1 MRALLGLLALVLVPS
16 VVASSALPRSTDVLP
31 VHESRQ
37 SLPPGF
43 VDVGPAPSDHT
54 LKLRFALSQN
64 DPNAIVDA
72 LYRVSDPSGS
82 EYGLYLS
89 KTEVEQLVAPK
100 SAAVDAVNAWL
111 QENSLSGA
119 ALTPAGDWVGFEI
132 PVHQANGFFNANFSV
147 FEHEQTKTQM
157 VRTMAYSLPASLQGH
172 VDVVHPTT
180 SFPSPS
186 LGGKG
191 NVVGLQ
197 QRSPQTTKRTQPIIA
212 NRDLSSKCTNIT
224 DPECLQALYNIPS
237 TPATNPD
244 NRLGVVGFFGN
255 SVPYSFVEQ
264 FLLTYR
270 PDIDPSTNF
279 TVDSVDGG
287 INEQDGSDSS
297 SEGALDIEYTVGLAT
312 NVPVVYVFSG
322 ALGDFDGYLDI
333 VNHLLGEENPPQ
345 VLSTSYATEETS
357 FSFAMTDKVCK
368 QFAQL
373 GARGTSLLFAS
384 GDSAAGCPVGN
395 DTSYRVLFPS
405 NCPFVTSVGGT
416 ELFEPEQAWQG
427 SGGAFSNYFSRP
439 AYQDAAVE
447 SFLSQYGDT
456 NAGMY
461 NRSGRAYPD
470 IAAKADDYVIYA
482 AGFTRIFGTSAS
494 TPVTASVIA
503 LLNDRLASAGK
514 PPLGFLNPWLYSKG
528 ASALTD
534 IVDGYSNVTCEGTTP
549 PRGFPALKGWDP
561 VTGLGTPNFDKLLAV
576 LGL

>member
-1 MRALLGLLALVLVPS
+1 MHTLLGLLALVLVPR
-16 VVASSALPRSTDVLP
+16 AIANPALPRTDDVLP

-43 VDVGPAPSDHT
+43 VNVGPAPSDHT

-72 LYRVSDPSGS
+72 LYRVSDPTSS
-82 EYGLYLS
+82 EYGQYLS
-89 KTEVEQLVAPK
+89 KAEVEQLIAPK
-100 SAAVDAVNAWL
+100 SAATDAVKAWL
-111 QENSLSGA
+111 QDNNFSGT
-119 ALTPAGDWVGFEI
+119 ALTPARDWIGFEI
-132 PVHQANGFFNANFSV
+132 PVHQANRFFNANFSI
-147 FEHEQTKTQM
+147 FEHDETKTQV

-172 VDVVHPTT
+172 VDLVHPTI
-180 SFPSPS
+180 SFPDPS
-186 LGGKG
+186 IGGKG
-191 NVVGLQ
+191 NVIGLQ
-197 QRSPQTTKRTQPIIA
+197 RRSSKRTHPRIA
-212 NRDLSSKCTNIT
+212 NRDLSSKCANIT
-224 DPECLQALYNIPS
+224 DPECLQALYSIPS

-244 NRLGVVGFFGN
+244 NRLGVVGFYGN
-255 SVPYSFVEQ
+255 SVPYSFLKQ

-287 INEQDGSDSS
+287 VNEQDGSDSS

-333 VNHLLGEENPPQ
+333 VNQLLGEENPPQ
-345 VLSTSYATEETS
+345 VLSTSYAAEETS
-357 FSFAMTDKVCK
+357 FSFALTDKVCK
-368 QFAQL
+368 QYAQL
-373 GARGTSLLFAS
+373 GARGTSILFAS

-395 DTSYRVLFPS
+395 DTSYQVLFPS

-416 ELFEPEQAWQG
+416 VLFEPEEAWQG
-427 SGGAFSNYFSRP
+427 SGGGFSNYFSRP

-447 SFLSQYGDT
+447 NFFAQYGDT
-456 NAGMY
+456 NADLY
-461 NRSGRAYPD
+461 NHTGRAYPD
-470 IAAKADDYVIYA
+470 ISAKADDYVIYA

-494 TPVTASVIA
+494 TPVTASIIA

-534 IVDGYSNVTCEGTTP
+534 IVDGSSNITCEGTTP
-549 PRGFPALKGWDP
+549 PRGFPALQGWDP
-561 VTGLGTPNFDKLLAV
+561 ATGLGTPNFDKLLAL